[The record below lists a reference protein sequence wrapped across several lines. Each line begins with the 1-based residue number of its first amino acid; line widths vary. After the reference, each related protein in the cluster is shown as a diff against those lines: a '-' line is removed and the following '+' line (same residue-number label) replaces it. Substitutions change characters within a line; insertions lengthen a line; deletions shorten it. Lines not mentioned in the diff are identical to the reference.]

1 MDRRAFIGTLAGSLL
16 AAPLAAE
23 AQQRGKVPRIGYMG
37 LVSAASHASRVE
49 AFRAGLR
56 DLGYI
61 EGKTILIEFRWAESV
76 YDRLPALAAELVRL
90 NVDVL
95 VTHGSA
101 GALAA
106 KQATSTIPIVIT
118 AVADILA
125 LGLVSSLSRPG
136 ANVTGLTFF
145 NPDIA
150 AKRLELLKEFAPS
163 LSKAAILL
171 NPNNPSNV
179 LIIQGLE
186 TTAKVLKGQL
196 QRFEV
201 KAPSELDR
209 AFTAMAQQ
217 HIGAVMIHEDTML
230 IANAKAIADLAAKQR
245 LPACGSPEF
254 PAAGGLMAYGVNFP
268 DMDRRA
274 ATFVD
279 KVLKGVKPSELPVE
293 RSTRFMLIIN
303 LKTAKALGLTIPQSL
318 LQRADQVIE

>member
-1 MDRRAFIGTLAGSLL
+1 MDRRAFLGTLAGGLL

-23 AQQRGKVPRIGYMG
+23 AQQRSKVPRIGYMG

-56 DLGYI
+56 DLGHI

-106 KQATSTIPIVIT
+106 KQATSTIPIVI

-163 LSKAAILL
+163 LSKAAIHL

-186 TTAKVLKGQL
+186 TTAKVLKVQL

-254 PAAGGLMAYGVNFP
+254 PAALGLMAYGVNFP